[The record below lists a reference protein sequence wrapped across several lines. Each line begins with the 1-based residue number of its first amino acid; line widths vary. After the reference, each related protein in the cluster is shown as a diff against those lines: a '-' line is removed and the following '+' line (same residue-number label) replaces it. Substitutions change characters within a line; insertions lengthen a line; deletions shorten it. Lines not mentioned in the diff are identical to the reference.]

1 MRSSVLRKPQ
11 TTAGSSREAKQAEEQ
26 KGKKVS
32 IPSDIKKKKSSQDNE
47 ENLCRQPYFCKSTL
61 ALSKIYVVTN

>member
-32 IPSDIKKKKSSQDNE
+32 IPSDIKKKKKNHHKTMRKTSADN
-47 ENLCRQPYFCKSTL
+47 PISAK
-61 ALSKIYVVTN
+61 AL

>member
-32 IPSDIKKKKSSQDNE
+32 IPSDIKKKNHHKTMRKTSADN
-47 ENLCRQPYFCKSTL
+47 PISAK
-61 ALSKIYVVTN
+61 AL

>member
-32 IPSDIKKKKSSQDNE
+32 IPSDIKKKKIIT
-47 ENLCRQPYFCKSTL
+47 RQ
-61 ALSKIYVVTN
+61 